1 MLEKFYD
8 ENDELIALVIGSHYE
23 KDGVEFFTPGSFSQQ
38 LGHMRHQKGK
48 VIQPHIHNRVN
59 REVHLTQEVLIVRKG
74 RVQVDLYDTKRAF
87 IASTV
92 LEAGD
97 VILLAS
103 GGHGFTMLEPTEM
116 IEVKQGPYLG
126 DRDKTLFSPS
136 ADD

>member
-1 MLEKFYD
+1 MTEKFFD
-8 ENDELIALVIGSHYE
+8 ENHELIALVISSRYE
-23 KDGVEFFTPGSFSQQ
+23 KEGVEFFTPGNFSQQ
-38 LGHMRHQKGK
+38 LGYMSHQKGK
-48 VIQPHIHNRVN
+48 VIPPHVHNRVN
-59 REVHLTQEVLIVRKG
+59 REVHLTQEVLFVRKG
-74 RVQVDLYDTKRAF
+74 RVKVDFYDNTRTF

-136 ADD
+136 GGD